1 MTNQNDPS
9 LDFECPICGAV
20 PKEKCTL
27 YSGGPRFESH
37 LERHDVAEDRNFKPT
52 VRLTTSRSMWPS
64 KPIFS
69 LFRLLDDPEAFRG
82 GGQYPRT
89 LSASL
94 GSFCLNQHGSDYGF

>member
-37 LERHDVAEDRNFKPT
+37 LERHD
-52 VRLTTSRSMWPS
+52 
-64 KPIFS
+64 
-69 LFRLLDDPEAFRG
+69 DPEAFQG
-82 GGQYPRT
+82 GGGSPRT

-94 GSFCLNQHGSDYGF
+94 GPFCLNQHGSD

>member
-37 LERHDVAEDRNFKPT
+37 LERHDIAEDRNFKPT
-52 VRLTTSRSMWPS
+52 VRLTTSQSMWPS

-69 LFRLLDDPEAFRG
+69 LFRLLDDPEAFQG
-82 GGQYPRT
+82 GGGSPRT

-94 GSFCLNQHGSDYGF
+94 GPFCLNQHGSD